1 MISILNR
8 IRRKLSLKLSFG
20 IMLFL
25 IAVFIVSLGILFIRS
40 RQMVRDEAMSR
51 AEHCDACERNDERGG
66 GGHSHCRMA
75 PD

>member
-25 IAVFIVSLGILFIRS
+25 IAVFIVSQGILFIRS

-51 AEHCDACERNDERGG
+51 AERELDNIVMRVNGY
-66 GGHSHCRMA
+66 SHLEY
-75 PD
+75 

>member
-25 IAVFIVSLGILFIRS
+25 ILTNSGSASSFVYFQF
-40 RQMVRDEAMSR
+40 
-51 AEHCDACERNDERGG
+51 
-66 GGHSHCRMA
+66 
-75 PD
+75 

>member
-51 AEHCDACERNDERGG
+51 AEQ
-66 GGHSHCRMA
+66 
-75 PD
+75 